1 MSCTELMNFV
11 PILEKLA
18 YVRDV
23 RQYLPAFTQDNKV
36 DFAKAKAVLGLE
48 SKVNPEDESEP
59 VKPS

>member
-1 MSCTELMNFV
+1 MNFV